1 MHNKN
6 KMKVSE
12 LQEIIRKAIAE
23 ALNEDQTADKAAQDA
38 AKVSVQK
45 QIVALN
51 KKKAELNIN
60 KPSAEDKPAHDAER
74 LAVDKKI
81 QSLTKKTAILNKPGI
96 SSLELDEMANVAV
109 RYELAPDVNAG
120 DFAGKKNRILI
131 AMQATEEPMSKIDV
145 AGELGYDKQNPINK
159 DFMELVAAGAIVQS
173 GGQAAPRLNRP
184 AGEPA
189 AAGTS
194 TDGEFDFIQGDMTDA
209 EVDATFAKAAAAG
222 DEEPEIGDIEKANTS
237 AAKMSDADYEAFMK
251 VSDLENRLTSTK
263 SNILKLKKGKSD
275 AGDINDRPSTEL
287 LRLRDLKASL
297 EKRIGDVVA
306 SSKYLQQ
313 RQEKATGKKYEPI
326 EIEDVETEEPIDE
339 WAIGRAQFYAGI
351 KK

>member
-1 MHNKN
+1 MHNNN

-12 LQEIIRKAIAE
+12 LQEIIRKAIKDVVSEADISPAE
-23 ALNEDQTADKAAQDA
+23 KTAK
-38 AKVSVQK
+38 
-45 QIVALN
+45 
-51 KKKAELNIN
+51 
-60 KPSAEDKPAHDAER
+60 DAEMKAIDAKIKALQAQKGD
-74 LAVDKKI
+74 LASGREEITEDNI
-81 QSLTKKTAILNKPGI
+81 D
-96 SSLELDEMANVAV
+96 ELANVAV

-120 DFAGKKNRILI
+120 DFAGKKNRILT

-189 AAGTS
+189 AAAAADS
-194 TDGEFDFIQGDMTDA
+194 EFDFIQGDMTDA
-209 EVDATFAKAAAAG
+209 EVDATFAKAMAAG
-222 DEEPEIGDIEKANTS
+222 DDEPEMGDIEKSSTS
-237 AAKMSDADYEAFMK
+237 ASKISDNDYEAFMK
-251 VSDLENRLTSTK
+251 VSDLENRLASTK

-275 AGDINDRPSTEL
+275 AGDISDRPSNEL
-287 LRLRDLKASL
+287 VRLRDLKVSL
-297 EKRIGDVVA
+297 EKRIDDIVA

-313 RQEKATGKKYEPI
+313 RQEKVTGKKYEPI

-339 WAIGRAQFYAGI
+339 WAMGRAQYYAGI

>member
-51 KKKAELNIN
+51 KKKAELNTN
-60 KPSAEDKPAHDAER
+60 KPSAEDKPSHDAER

-120 DFAGKKNRILI
+120 DFAGKKNRILT

-145 AGELGYDKQNPINK
+145 AGELGYDKQNPINA

-194 TDGEFDFIQGDMTDA
+194 TDSEFDFIQGDMTDA

>member
-12 LQEIIRKAIAE
+12 LQEIIRTAIKDVVSEAE
-23 ALNEDQTADKAAQDA
+23 ISPLEKAAKD
-38 AKVSVQK
+38 
-45 QIVALN
+45 
-51 KKKAELNIN
+51 AELNAIN
-60 KPSAEDKPAHDAER
+60 KQIAALNAKKSD
-74 LAVDKKI
+74 LA
-81 QSLTKKTAILNKPGI
+81 SGR
-96 SSLELDEMANVAV
+96 SSVVSENDLDELANVAV

-120 DFAGKKNRILI
+120 DFAGKKNRILT

-189 AAGTS
+189 AAGAP

-222 DEEPEIGDIEKANTS
+222 DEEPEIGDIEKSNNS
-237 AAKMSDADYEAFMK
+237 ASKISDSDYEAFMK
-251 VSDLENRLTSTK
+251 VSDLENRLASTK
-263 SNILKLKKGKSD
+263 SNILKLKKGKSA

-287 LRLRDLKASL
+287 VRLRDLRTSL
-297 EKRIGDVVA
+297 EKRIDDIVA

-339 WAIGRAQFYAGI
+339 WAIGRAQYYAGI